1 MNLKPALGRNHV
13 ATNVLQERFGTRF
26 RRIITNTED
35 GIPPWMDIIAS
46 GEKRG
51 LYLPNDAPWVVHGD
65 IATLIG
71 GIRALLMQALHPGS
85 LTGVAQHSRYDHD
98 PLGRL
103 AGTTKWLTIATF
115 GSAEALENESARV
128 NRMHDH
134 VKGQYVTGT
143 GVTKD
148 YKAADPDL
156 LAWVHIAFTDSF
168 LTTHELYGEAKIPGG
183 ADAYVSQWS
192 KSVVPLGLTTAPK
205 SRAELKAEIKR
216 YKDEGILSTNE
227 TTKRVV
233 EFIRKPPLSRTAMVA
248 YDRMFAGAV
257 ASIPADLQVMLGLK
271 GKNLNVVGPI
281 TRGLLRAMRLALGP
295 SSPLEV
301 EAISRLK
308 RIGELPANYGSSKN

>member
-1 MNLKPALGRNHV
+1 M
-13 ATNVLQERFGTRF
+13 ATNALQERFGTRF

-35 GIPPWMDIIAS
+35 GVPPWMAAVES
-46 GEKRG
+46 GETRG
-51 LYLPNDAPWVVHGD
+51 LYLPHDAPWVVHGD
-65 IATLIG
+65 VATLIG

-85 LTGVAQHSRYDHD
+85 LTGVEQHSRYEHD

-103 AGTTKWLTIATF
+103 AGTTRWLTIATF
-115 GSAEALENESARV
+115 GSAEALEAESTRV

-134 VKGQYVTGT
+134 VKGHYVTGA

-168 LTTHELYGEAKIPGG
+168 LTTHELFGEEKIPGG
-183 ADAYVSQWS
+183 ADEYVSQWS
-192 KSVVPLGLTTAPK
+192 KSVVPLGLTNAPM

-227 TTKRVV
+227 TTKQVV
-233 EFIRKPPLSRTAMVA
+233 EFIRKPPLSRAALIA
-248 YDRMFAGAV
+248 YDRMFDGAV
-257 ASIPADLQVMLGLK
+257 ASIPADLQEMLGLK
-271 GKNLNVVGPI
+271 GKSLNVAGPI

-295 SSPLEV
+295 ISPLEV
-301 EAISRLK
+301 AAISRLK
-308 RIGELPANYGSSKN
+308 RTGDLPPEFTSPKI

>member
-1 MNLKPALGRNHV
+1 V
-13 ATNVLQERFGTRF
+13 ATNALQERFGTRF

-35 GIPPWMDIIAS
+35 GVPPWMAAVES
-46 GEKRG
+46 GQTRG
-51 LYLPNDAPWVVHGD
+51 LYLPHDAPWVVHGD
-65 IATLIG
+65 VATLIG

-85 LTGVAQHSRYDHD
+85 LTGVEQHSRYEHD

-103 AGTTKWLTIATF
+103 AGTTRWLTIATF
-115 GSAEALENESARV
+115 GSAEALETESARV

-134 VKGQYVTGT
+134 VKGQYVTGA

-168 LTTHELYGEAKIPGG
+168 LTTHELFGEEKIPGG
-183 ADAYVSQWS
+183 ADEYVSQWS
-192 KSVVPLGLTTAPK
+192 KSVVPLGLTNAPM

-227 TTKRVV
+227 TTKQVV
-233 EFIRKPPLSRTAMVA
+233 EFIRKPPLSRAALIA
-248 YDRMFAGAV
+248 YDRMFDGAV
-257 ASIPADLQVMLGLK
+257 ASIPADLQAMLGLK
-271 GKNLNVVGPI
+271 GKSLNVAGPI

-295 SSPLEV
+295 ISPLEV
-301 EAISRLK
+301 AAISRLK
-308 RIGELPANYGSSKN
+308 RTGDLPPDFTSPKI

>member
-1 MNLKPALGRNHV
+1 M
-13 ATNVLQERFGTRF
+13 ATNALQERFGTRF

-35 GIPPWMDIIAS
+35 GVPPWMAAVES
-46 GEKRG
+46 GETRG
-51 LYLPNDAPWVVHGD
+51 LYLPHDAPWVVHGD
-65 IATLIG
+65 VATLIG

-85 LTGVAQHSRYDHD
+85 LTGVEQHSRYEHD

-103 AGTTKWLTIATF
+103 AGTTRWLTIATF
-115 GSAEALENESARV
+115 GSAEALEVESARV

-134 VKGQYVTGT
+134 VKGQYVTGA

-168 LTTHELYGEAKIPGG
+168 LTTHELFGEEKIPGG
-183 ADAYVSQWS
+183 ADEYVSQWS
-192 KSVVPLGLTTAPK
+192 KSVVPLGLTNAPM

-227 TTKRVV
+227 TTKQVV
-233 EFIRKPPLSRTAMVA
+233 EFIRKPPLSRTALIA
-248 YDRMFAGAV
+248 YDRMFDGAV
-257 ASIPADLQVMLGLK
+257 ASMPADLQAMLGLK
-271 GKNLNVVGPI
+271 GKKLNVAGPI

-295 SSPLEV
+295 ISPLEV
-301 EAISRLK
+301 AAISRLK
-308 RIGELPANYGSSKN
+308 RTGALPPDFTSPKI

>member
-1 MNLKPALGRNHV
+1 M
-13 ATNVLQERFGTRF
+13 ATNALQERFGTKF

-35 GIPPWMDIIAS
+35 GVPPWMAAVEL
-46 GEKRG
+46 GEIRG
-51 LYLPNDAPWVVHGD
+51 LYLPHDAPWVVHGD
-65 IATLIG
+65 VATLIG

-85 LTGVAQHSRYDHD
+85 LTGVEQHSRFEHD

-115 GSAEALENESARV
+115 GSAEALESESTRV

-134 VKGQYVTGT
+134 VKGQYVTGA

-168 LTTHELYGEAKIPGG
+168 LTTHELFGEEKIPGG
-183 ADAYVSQWS
+183 ADEYVSQWS
-192 KSVVPLGLTTAPK
+192 KSVIPLGLTTAPM

-216 YKDEGILSTNE
+216 YKDEGILATNE

-248 YDRMFAGAV
+248 YDRMFDGAV
-257 ASIPADLQVMLGLK
+257 ASIPADLQKMLGLK
-271 GKNLNVVGPI
+271 GKSINVAGPI

-295 SSPLEV
+295 ISPLEV
-301 EAISRLK
+301 AAIDRLK
-308 RIGELPANYGSSKN
+308 RTGVLPPDFTSPKI

>member
-1 MNLKPALGRNHV
+1 M
-13 ATNVLQERFGTRF
+13 ATNALQERFGTKF

-35 GIPPWMDIIAS
+35 GVPPWMDKIAA
-46 GEKRG
+46 GEKQG
-51 LYLPNDAPWVVHGD
+51 LYLPHDAPWIVHGD
-65 IATLIG
+65 VATLIG

-85 LTGVAQHSRYDHD
+85 LTGVEQHSRFEHD

-115 GSAEALENESARV
+115 GSAEALESESARV

-134 VKGQYVTGT
+134 VKGQYVTGA

-168 LTTHELYGEAKIPGG
+168 LTTHELFGEEKIPGG
-183 ADAYVSQWS
+183 SDEYVSQWS
-192 KSVVPLGLTTAPK
+192 KSVIPLGLTTAPM

-216 YKDEGILSTNE
+216 YKDEGILATNE

-248 YDRMFAGAV
+248 YDRMFDGAV
-257 ASIPADLQVMLGLK
+257 ASIPADLQKMLGLK
-271 GKNLNVVGPI
+271 GKSINVAGPI

-295 SSPLEV
+295 ISPLEV
-301 EAISRLK
+301 AAIDRLK
-308 RIGELPANYGSSKN
+308 RTGVLPPDFTSPKI

>member
-1 MNLKPALGRNHV
+1 M
-13 ATNVLQERFGTRF
+13 ATNALQERFGTKF

-35 GIPPWMDIIAS
+35 GVPPWMAAVES
-46 GEKRG
+46 GEIRG
-51 LYLPNDAPWVVHGD
+51 LYLPHDAPWVVHGD
-65 IATLIG
+65 VATLIG

-85 LTGVAQHSRYDHD
+85 LTGVEQHSRFEHD

-115 GSAEALENESARV
+115 GSAEALESESARV

-134 VKGQYVTGT
+134 VKGQYVTGA

-168 LTTHELYGEAKIPGG
+168 LTTHELFGEEKIPGG
-183 ADAYVSQWS
+183 ADEYVSQWS
-192 KSVVPLGLTTAPK
+192 KSVIPLGLTAAPM

-216 YKDEGILSTNE
+216 YKDEGILATNE

-248 YDRMFAGAV
+248 YDRMFDGAV
-257 ASIPADLQVMLGLK
+257 ASIPADLQKMLGLK
-271 GKNLNVVGPI
+271 GKSINVAGPI

-295 SSPLEV
+295 ISPLEV
-301 EAISRLK
+301 AAIDRLK
-308 RIGELPANYGSSKN
+308 RTGVLPPDFTSPKI

>member
-1 MNLKPALGRNHV
+1 M
-13 ATNVLQERFGTRF
+13 ATNALQERFGTRF

-35 GIPPWMDIIAS
+35 GVPPWMAAVES
-46 GEKRG
+46 GQTRG
-51 LYLPNDAPWVVHGD
+51 LYLPHDAPWVVHGD
-65 IATLIG
+65 VATLIG

-85 LTGVAQHSRYDHD
+85 LTGVEQHSRYEHD

-103 AGTTKWLTIATF
+103 AGTTRWLTIATF
-115 GSAEALENESARV
+115 GSAEALETESARV

-134 VKGQYVTGT
+134 VKGQYVTGA

-168 LTTHELYGEAKIPGG
+168 LTTHELFGEEKIPGG
-183 ADAYVSQWS
+183 ADEYVSQWS
-192 KSVVPLGLTTAPK
+192 KSVVPLGLTNAPM

-227 TTKRVV
+227 TTKQVV
-233 EFIRKPPLSRTAMVA
+233 EFIRKPPLSRAALIA
-248 YDRMFAGAV
+248 YDRMFDGAV
-257 ASIPADLQVMLGLK
+257 ASIPADLQAMLGLK
-271 GKNLNVVGPI
+271 GKSLNVAGPI

-295 SSPLEV
+295 ISPLEV
-301 EAISRLK
+301 AAISRLK
-308 RIGELPANYGSSKN
+308 RTGDLPPDFTSPKI

>member
-1 MNLKPALGRNHV
+1 M
-13 ATNVLQERFGTRF
+13 ATNALQERFGTKF

-35 GIPPWMDIIAS
+35 GVPPWMDKIAA
-46 GEKRG
+46 GEKQG
-51 LYLPNDAPWVVHGD
+51 LYLPHDAPWIVHGD
-65 IATLIG
+65 VATLIG

-85 LTGVAQHSRYDHD
+85 LTGVEQHSRFEHD

-115 GSAEALENESARV
+115 GSAEALESESARV

-134 VKGQYVTGT
+134 VKGQYVTGA

-168 LTTHELYGEAKIPGG
+168 LTTHELFGEEKIPGG
-183 ADAYVSQWS
+183 ADEYVSQWS
-192 KSVVPLGLTTAPK
+192 KSVIPLGLTAAPM

-216 YKDEGILSTNE
+216 YKDEGILATNE

-248 YDRMFAGAV
+248 YDRMFDGAV
-257 ASIPADLQVMLGLK
+257 ASIPADLQKMLGLK
-271 GKNLNVVGPI
+271 GKSINVAGPI

-295 SSPLEV
+295 ISPLEV
-301 EAISRLK
+301 AAIDRLK
-308 RIGELPANYGSSKN
+308 RTGVLPPDFTSPKI